1 MGLRKKKK
9 NILEQK
15 QDKLRSLQSKSNRAL
30 DVVNSTINQL
40 ATTNE
45 EIDVTISEITEL
57 EIQFKETREALEQTR
72 THNAKVSAKFKA
84 LIEDDYED

>member
-15 QDKLRSLQSKSNRAL
+15 QDKLRNLQYKSNRAL

-57 EIQFKETREALEQTR
+57 ERQFKETREALEQTR

-84 LIEDDYED
+84 LIEDD

>member
-1 MGLRKKKK
+1 M
-9 NILEQK
+9 
-15 QDKLRSLQSKSNRAL
+15 
-30 DVVNSTINQL
+30 VNSTINQL
-40 ATTNE
+40 ETTNE

-84 LIEDDYED
+84 LIEDD

>member
-84 LIEDDYED
+84 LIEDD